1 MILRQGFT
9 ALPFL
14 LYLQTDSL
22 TLAVMPKNVT
32 IKDIAAEA
40 GVSIALVSFVM
51 NNRIEADGKQKYRVN
66 ENTRQRILEVARK
79 LNYKPNSAA
88 RTLRRGHSLV
98 IGAILSDISNIFYG
112 EIARHLEQIA
122 FEHGY
127 TVLFGSTDES
137 PEKLDRLVR
146 SFLDKGVDGFIVVPC
161 EGSEKTLWHIS
172 NLGIPVVIIDRKD
185 VDFPAPMI
193 VLDNLQAMNSA
204 VSLLTSKGISNIHLI
219 SYEMRISS
227 MTGREAGFIQSMRSL
242 GYDDLENRIHR
253 IPFADVEAEI
263 DKLLPKLYKSDV
275 EGLVCANNALAIAAI
290 RKLSS
295 MGVKIQKDIHL
306 VGFDNSDVYGLFY
319 PPIPHVGQPIE
330 QICFEA
336 FSYLRQLI
344 NNEISQSTKVVTLE
358 GVILNA

>member
-14 LYLQTDSL
+14 LYLQIDSL

-51 NNRIEADGKQKYRVN
+51 NNRIEANGKQKYRVN
-66 ENTRQRILEVARK
+66 ENTRQRILEVAKK
-79 LNYKPNSAA
+79 LKYQPNSAA

-122 FEHGY
+122 FEYGY
-127 TVLFGSTDES
+127 TVLFGSSDEK
-137 PEKLDRLVR
+137 PEKFDRLVK

-161 EGSEKTLWHIS
+161 EGSEKTLWHIN
-172 NLGIPVVIIDRKD
+172 NLDVSLVIIDRNI
-185 VDFPAPMI
+185 DFPAPKV
-193 VLDNLQAMNSA
+193 VLDNVHAMNSA
-204 VSLLTSKGISNIHLI
+204 VSLLTRKGISNIHLI
-219 SYEMRISS
+219 SYDMRISS
-227 MTGREAGFIQSMRSL
+227 MMGREDGFIHSMKSL
-242 GYDDLENRIHR
+242 GCYDSENRIHR
-253 IPFADVEAEI
+253 IPFAEVESAI
-263 DKLLPKLYKSDV
+263 DKLLPQLYKSDV
-275 EGLVCANNALAIAAI
+275 EGLVCANNAIAIAAI

-295 MGVKIQKDIHL
+295 MGVRIQKDIHL

-330 QICFEA
+330 TICIEA
-336 FSYLRQLI
+336 FNFLSKLI
-344 NNEISQSTKVVTLE
+344 KKEISQSSKVLTLD
-358 GVILNA
+358 GIILNA

>member
-1 MILRQGFT
+1 MIFRQGFT

-51 NNRIEADGKQKYRVN
+51 NNRIEANGKQKYRVN
-66 ENTRQRILEVARK
+66 ENTRQRILDVAKK
-79 LNYKPNSAA
+79 LKYQPNSAA

-127 TVLFGSTDES
+127 TVLFGSSDEN
-137 PEKLDRLVR
+137 PEKFDRLVK

-161 EGSEKTLWHIS
+161 EGSEKTLWHINS
-172 NLGIPVVIIDRKD
+172 LDVPLVIIDRNI
-185 VDFPAPMI
+185 DFPAPKV
-193 VLDNLQAMNSA
+193 VLDNVHAMNSA
-204 VSLLTSKGISNIHLI
+204 VSLLTRKGISNIHLI

-227 MTGREAGFIQSMRSL
+227 MMGREDGFIQSMKSL
-242 GYDDLENRIHR
+242 GCYDSENRIHR
-253 IPFADVEAEI
+253 IPFAEVESAI
-263 DKLLPKLYKSDV
+263 DKLLPQLYKSDV
-275 EGLVCANNALAIAAI
+275 EGLVCANNAIAIAAI

-295 MGVKIQKDIHL
+295 MGVRIQKDIHL

-330 QICFEA
+330 AICIEA
-336 FSYLRQLI
+336 FNFLSKLI
-344 NNEISQSTKVVTLE
+344 KKEIIQSSKVLTLK